1 MKNVSI
7 KTKLIGGFV
16 SLLLLVCSGVGY
28 IAYDRAFQSSLEQVQ
43 ENIPSIA
50 VDGAKLVRSRLDYYM
65 LALEGVAN
73 RHVIRS
79 MDWGQQQPALVA
91 ENSRLGM
98 QQMAFVTPDGHA
110 KLHDGTEANVSER
123 EYFKQAMNGKTTFSD
138 VIIHKVLNKPIMVV
152 ASPVKDENG
161 KVAGVVFGILDAVM
175 LSEVTDGIRYGRS
188 GYSYIIDGK
197 GALIAHANRQFV
209 LDQRNFIEESRTNND
224 FKRLAVML
232 QRMVRGESGFDE
244 YSFMGSDRFFG
255 FSPIEG
261 TAWSIAVGA
270 IKDDV
275 LAQVYQLR
283 WTIALASAVFLAFG
297 IGAGYFISRGI
308 IRPIQLLMQY
318 AGEIEGGNLQAKSG
332 IDQGDELG
340 RLNRSIQAMVGKL
353 IEKMNEADQKT
364 TEAAAE
370 ARRAQLATEEAN
382 EAKNRAERAK
392 AEGMM
397 QAAAQLEGVVEII
410 STASEEL
417 SAQIEQSSRGTEV
430 QSQRLGE
437 TATAMEQMNATVLE
451 VARNASEASEA
462 TGVARSKAAEGATVV
477 SQAVQS
483 ITEVQQASVVMKND
497 MGTLGKQAEGI
508 GQIMNVIS
516 DIADQTNLL
525 ALNAAIEAARAGDAG
540 RGFAVVADEV
550 RKLAEKTMT
559 ATKEVGQA
567 VGDIQQGTRKNLDN
581 VENSVSAIGRA
592 TELAEKSGLALQEI
606 VTLVDRAADQV
617 RGIATASEQ
626 QSSASEQINRSVEE
640 IDQISQETASAMNQ
654 SAQAISE
661 LAEQAIRLRR
671 LIEDM
676 KKG

>member
-1 MKNVSI
+1 M
-7 KTKLIGGFV
+7 
-16 SLLLLVCSGVGY
+16 
-28 IAYDRAFQSSLEQVQ
+28 
-43 ENIPSIA
+43 
-50 VDGAKLVRSRLDYYM
+50 DYYM

>member
-79 MDWGQQQPALVA
+79 MDWNQQQPALAA
-91 ENSRLGM
+91 ENTRLKM

-161 KVAGVVFGILDAVM
+161 KVGGVVFGILDAVM
-175 LSEVTDGIRYGRS
+175 LSEVTDGIRYGKS

-197 GALIAHANRQFV
+197 GALIAHSNRQFV
-209 LDQRNFIEESRTNND
+209 LDQRNFIEEARTNKD
-224 FKRLAVML
+224 FARLSVML

-244 YSFMGSDRFFG
+244 YNFMGSDRFFG

-283 WTIALASAVFLAFG
+283 WAIAFASALFLAFG

-318 AGEIEGGNLQAKSG
+318 AGQVEGGNLQAKSG

-364 TEAAAE
+364 AEAAAE
-370 ARRAQLATEEAN
+370 ARRAQLAMEEAN
-382 EAKNRAERAK
+382 EAKSRAERAK

-462 TGVARSKAAEGATVV
+462 TGVARSKAAEGATIV
-477 SQAVQS
+477 SQAVKS